1 MSYVNRLWG
10 YLYGRGL
17 IEPIDDIRAG
27 NPPTNP
33 MLLSYL
39 EQEFVDSGFDMRH
52 ILRMICKSRTYQLSV
67 ATNRWNKDDTLNFS
81 HATARRLPAEVLYDA
96 VHLVTGS
103 QSKIPGVT
111 PGTRAAA
118 LPDVGVSL
126 PDGFL
131 ANLGRPTRESSC
143 ECERNSDMQLGP
155 VMAFI
160 SGPTVSSAIGDPNNA
175 LPELVKTYSDNGK
188 LVDRL
193 FLRVLNRHATEKEV
207 AATMKMFD
215 EISVDHQELLLKLA
229 QKEAEWKPIREKLD
243 AERAARIAKAE
254 AELKPVAER
263 LAPMIA
269 KNEAARKARI
279 EQAEADLKTYEASLP
294 ERFAAWKQ
302 GHAAELS
309 WQPLT
314 FQDAK
319 SSNNA
324 TLTQEKDTAIIVSG
338 PEGKTVY
345 TLTGDIPAG
354 GLTGLRLEA
363 LTDDRLPS
371 KGPGR
376 PPNGNFVLTELEV
389 TIAPKADPSKTQ
401 KIRLRNAKAD
411 FSQGNYDVATAI
423 DGKIAD
429 TGNGWAISPETGK
442 NHTAVFEFQ
451 DEIPEGEFAVT
462 IKMTQNYSDGKHSL
476 GHFRWSV
483 TSAPSPLSFGL
494 PDDIKKILAVAEE
507 KRTEE
512 QSKKLLDHYKKEES
526 GYQARVAAVTE
537 AKKPLPVDPEL
548 QKLRDQLMKAQEPV
562 QDDKKLVEL
571 RRIVETSQQ
580 QLDNKRLTAAQDLT
594 WVLIN
599 TPAFLFNH

>member
-1 MSYVNRLWG
+1 M
-10 YLYGRGL
+10 
-17 IEPIDDIRAG
+17 
-27 NPPTNP
+27 
-33 MLLSYL
+33 
-39 EQEFVDSGFDMRH
+39 
-52 ILRMICKSRTYQLSV
+52 
-67 ATNRWNKDDTLNFS
+67 
-81 HATARRLPAEVLYDA
+81 
-96 VHLVTGS
+96 
-103 QSKIPGVT
+103 
-111 PGTRAAA
+111 
-118 LPDVGVSL
+118 
-126 PDGFL
+126 
-131 ANLGRPTRESSC
+131 
-143 ECERNSDMQLGP
+143 
-155 VMAFI
+155 
-160 SGPTVSSAIGDPNNA
+160 
-175 LPELVKTYSDNGK
+175 
-188 LVDRL
+188 
-193 FLRVLNRHATEKEV
+193 
-207 AATMKMFD
+207 
-215 EISVDHQELLLKLA
+215 
-229 QKEAEWKPIREKLD
+229 
-243 AERAARIAKAE
+243 
-254 AELKPVAER
+254 
-263 LAPMIA
+263 
-269 KNEAARKARI
+269 
-279 EQAEADLKTYEASLP
+279 
-294 ERFAAWKQ
+294 
-302 GHAAELS
+302 
-309 WQPLT
+309 T